1 MTHTDDS
8 FHAMKTKQTPFEW
21 EKYLENLICTVNG
34 NAFRVKT
41 NDDDGINVR
50 WMRFIN
56 ETLAV
61 AYFRAWT
68 YQTVL
73 EYCAF

>member
-8 FHAMKTKQTPFEW
+8 FHAMKTKQTPFECLYIFR

-50 WMRFIN
+50 
-56 ETLAV
+56 
-61 AYFRAWT
+61 
-68 YQTVL
+68 
-73 EYCAF
+73 